1 MPSVREGDVTQL
13 GQPLS
18 ARQQEIWELVR
29 QGLTNAEIAER
40 LGLKHRT
47 VKHHTDALRNKL
59 GVKHKRQLITL
70 NREET

>member
-1 MPSVREGDVTQL
+1 MTQL

-59 GVKHKRQLITL
+59 GVKHKRQLIQM
-70 NREET
+70 RPEE

>member
-1 MPSVREGDVTQL
+1 VTQL

-18 ARQQEIWELVR
+18 ARQYEIWDLVR

-47 VKHHTDALRNKL
+47 VKHHTDALRAKL
-59 GVKHKRQLITL
+59 GLRFKRELIAL
-70 NREET
+70 DVDFKPNREET